1 MDEKNNENR
10 GLTEYKIDLE
20 EYKNFK
26 QMLNSTDEDQT
37 VAIENLKNIECSFVY
52 KLIILKSVSLEK
64 RKKVLDEIDFFFDK
78 EPFDLFRTEVKK
90 TWGSPVKTI
99 DLSWNTI
106 YKFIKDWCGDSKEL
120 HEFFEVVLKYETNEV
135 ILSSLDMEF
144 IDNVEIKIKW

>member
-10 GLTEYKIDLE
+10 GLIEYKIDLE

-106 YKFIKDWCGDSKEL
+106 YKFIKDYCSESKEL
-120 HEFFEVVLKYETNEV
+120 HEF
-135 ILSSLDMEF
+135 
-144 IDNVEIKIKW
+144 